1 MAPDVY
7 NRRRQARDVRGAPW
21 TRSYCQPSPVAPSR
35 APSGPPHMF
44 RKKQSIAVPEAPA
57 VQMPPKAEL
66 E

>member
-1 MAPDVY
+1 
-7 NRRRQARDVRGAPW
+7 
-21 TRSYCQPSPVAPSR
+21 
-35 APSGPPHMF
+35 MF